1 MVAAVPVGWGETTG
15 LVLDGVSMAD
25 TYAYTTDRQAR
36 LVLSGWLGNYLVYG
50 SAGGK
55 IYAER
60 LVRRGGFIGLF
71 QTYGWVAAT
80 AASIGVDVTFQGLLP
95 GVAPLLR
102 RQSDGGTNREQAEV
116 SYWALGIVKLNFGDP
131 SLGLPGASVDVRGLR
146 VDGRGN
152 IDGQHLNCE
161 PITVGSFI
169 AG

>member
-1 MVAAVPVGWGETTG
+1 MP
-15 LVLDGVSMAD
+15 D
-25 TYAYTTDRQAR
+25 TYVYTADRQAR
-36 LVLSGWLGNYLVYG
+36 LVLSGWLGNYIVYG

-80 AASIGVDVTFQGLLP
+80 AASLGVDVTFQGLLP

-102 RQSDGGTNREQAEV
+102 RQSDGGADRLQAEV
-116 SYWALGIVKLNFGDP
+116 SYWAVGIVKVDFTGPGLGVP
-131 SLGLPGASVDVRGLR
+131 SASVEVRGLR
-146 VDGRGN
+146 VEGRGN
-152 IDGQHLNCE
+152 IDGQHLDCE

-169 AG
+169 TG